1 MSREYD
7 YLFKLV
13 IVGNSGVGKSS
24 VLLRYADDM
33 FNETYLTTIGVDF
46 KFKTINIEGKKV
58 KMQIWD
64 TAGQERFRTIT
75 SAYYKGAD
83 AIVLVY
89 ETTSSASFADIDR
102 FWINEV
108 ESYAEKDVEQL
119 LLGNKSDADK
129 KQVDYNQAKEYA
141 EKKGMEFFEVSAKT
155 ADNVQKAFS
164 KVAMKLMEKKDAKTK
179 EKKASRD
186 LSKGRSK
193 APSIGKNETNNTS
206 NSTGTYSSQNSLGSD
221 KESNEEPKKLTLKED
236 TLGGKIKK
244 AQSGCCGN

>member
-24 VLLRYADDM
+24 ILLRYADDM

-83 AIVLVY
+83 AIIMVY
-89 ETTSSASFADIDR
+89 ETPSSASFADIDR

-108 ESYAEKDVEQL
+108 ESYAEKDVEML

-129 KQVDYNQAKEYA
+129 KQVEYNQAKEYA
-141 EKKGMEFFEVSAKT
+141 SKKGMEFFEVSAKN
-155 ADNVQKAFS
+155 ASNVASAFS
-164 KVAMKLMEKKDAKTK
+164 KVAMKLMEKKDAKSK

-186 LSKGRSK
+186 LSKGRSN
-193 APSIGKNETNNTS
+193 SGKGMNATQSSSNASTSNNT
-206 NSTGTYSSQNSLGSD
+206 TFTSQNSFEERSA
-221 KESNEEPKKLTLKED
+221 EEPKKLSLKD
-236 TLGGKIKK
+236 DSLSGKIKK
-244 AQSGCCGN
+244 AQSSCC